1 MAFAFLVNPVS
12 MTASQYDDVMR
23 ALEAVAADS
32 PRGRLYHACFGS
44 GDRLRII
51 DIWESQES
59 LDAFI
64 QTLLRLPGQWEGLDP
79 GEPEAAE
86 LHNVIVGRTPA
97 AV

>member
-1 MAFAFLVNPVS
+1 

-23 ALEAVAADS
+23 ALEAAGAGD
-32 PRGRLYHACFGS
+32 PPGRLYHACFGS
-44 GDRLRII
+44 GDQFRIV
-51 DIWESQES
+51 DIWESPES

-86 LHNVIVGRTPA
+86 LHNAIVGRTPV